1 MRCKPFFNA
10 TISGFQL
17 MLALSEKGLGTTRH
31 GASGA
36 AHLHRQQPGFHPN
49 ASASGKEKGS
59 ARRSWSRR

>member
-1 MRCKPFFNA
+1 MRSKPFFNA
-10 TISGFQL
+10 TISGLQP

-36 AHLHRQQPGFHPN
+36 ATYTGNKQDSIPN